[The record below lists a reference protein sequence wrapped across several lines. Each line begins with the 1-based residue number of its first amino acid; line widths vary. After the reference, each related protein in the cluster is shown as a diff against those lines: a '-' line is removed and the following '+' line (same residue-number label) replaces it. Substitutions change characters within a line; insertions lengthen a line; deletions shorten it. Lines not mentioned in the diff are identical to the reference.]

1 MLINSVLIAP
11 HSSETL
17 LHQVYSSPQ
26 QAYSQA
32 REKAPDQPQRLF
44 VFPQCREI
52 LSYLW
57 WDGRCSSQLCRKD
70 TGNQKIH
77 FVL

>member
-1 MLINSVLIAP
+1 MLINSVLIGP
-11 HSSETL
+11 HSSGTPL
-17 LHQVYSSPQ
+17 LQVYSPPQ

-32 REKAPDQPQRLF
+32 REKAPDQSQRPF
-44 VFPQCREI
+44 DFPQCREI

-57 WDGRCSSQLCRKD
+57 WDGRCSTQLCRKD